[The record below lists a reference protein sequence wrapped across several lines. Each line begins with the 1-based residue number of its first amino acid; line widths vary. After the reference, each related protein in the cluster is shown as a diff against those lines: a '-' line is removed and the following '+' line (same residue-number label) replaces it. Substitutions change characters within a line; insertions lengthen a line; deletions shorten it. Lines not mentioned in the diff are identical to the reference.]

1 MPKKLKDFLLRHW
14 GCVLASLPSEV
25 PSFPLG
31 LGEQYSQNARATTG
45 LSSCSLV
52 ACLTCALSPGI
63 QKLKVNIWDMPQNCK
78 PTVL

>member
-45 LSSCSLV
+45 LSSCSP
-52 ACLTCALSPGI
+52 CG
-63 QKLKVNIWDMPQNCK
+63 MPYLCIIPRDPK
-78 PTVL
+78 AKG